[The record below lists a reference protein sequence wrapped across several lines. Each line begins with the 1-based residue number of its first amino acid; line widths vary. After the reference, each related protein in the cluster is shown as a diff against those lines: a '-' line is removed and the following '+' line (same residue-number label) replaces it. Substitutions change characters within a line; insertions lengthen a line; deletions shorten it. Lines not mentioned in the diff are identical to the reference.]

1 MPVLLSKYWNMA
13 APVLS
18 SCLPL
23 PFLPPLD
30 PVELPPGEEPDV
42 AGDVEAA
49 VELLPEE

>member
-1 MPVLLSKYWNMA
+1 MA

-18 SCLPL
+18 SCLPF

-30 PVELPPGEEPDV
+30 PVELPPGEELDV